1 MEGER
6 IAFKIIQTARDERN
20 SKVQD
25 AQFEAKQELAI
36 IKQKMNSNFDE
47 FKAKKDNEQTDL
59 QSYED
64 QATADIV
71 RIRAQFEKNR
81 ENVGAILTEAILNV
95 KLDLPKVVI
104 GNFEEMDQK

>member
-36 IKQKMNSNFDE
+36 IKQKMNANFDE
-47 FKAKKDNEQTDL
+47 FKQKKDVEQEEL

-64 QATADIV
+64 QAQSEIAK
-71 RIRAQFEKNR
+71 IRSQFEQNKGR
-81 ENVGAILTEAILNV
+81 VGDIIKQSILNV
-95 KLDLPKVVI
+95 KLELPKVVV
-104 GNFEEMDQK
+104 GNFEDMAK